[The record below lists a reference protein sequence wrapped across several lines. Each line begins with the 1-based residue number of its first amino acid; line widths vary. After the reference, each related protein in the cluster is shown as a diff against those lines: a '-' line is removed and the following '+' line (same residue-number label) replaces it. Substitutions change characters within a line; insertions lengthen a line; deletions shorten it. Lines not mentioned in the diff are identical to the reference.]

1 MEVTE
6 VRLHRVESKG
16 KLRALASIT
25 LDGELVI
32 RDLRIVEGEHGLFV
46 TMPSRRVKEGEFQD
60 VAFSLTTALREAI
73 AEAVLNQY
81 FATAETN

>member
-6 VRLHRVESKG
+6 VRLRRVESKG

-32 RDLRIVEGEHGLFV
+32 RDLRVVEGEHGLFV
-46 TMPSRRVKEGEFQD
+46 TMPSRRVKDGEFQD

-73 AEAVLNQY
+73 AEAVLNHY